1 MNQYN
6 SHQIWQG
13 FHWSFFVNIQGLII
27 CLSRFEKHLTSGNLS
42 QAQIELKTA
51 SDLMLASGA
60 AMSLAGSFSRAE
72 YEEYIRP
79 TMAPPNV
86 QSADF
91 SGLMSWDHAWLM
103 QIWKRLRPH
112 FQQLPTALQPQHE
125 RFVQA
130 YFELATAHKAVCQ
143 KFGGEETGSLRFDRG
158 NALKT
163 LDKFALSRWQQLD
176 PARTTPGCPFHQA
189 SSQGSNLS
197 QDS

>member
-1 MNQYN
+1 MTQQN
-6 SHQIWQG
+6 SYQIWKG

-27 CLSRFEKHLTSGNLS
+27 SLSRFEKHLTSGNLS

-51 SDLMLASGA
+51 TDLMLASGA
-60 AMSLAGSFSRAE
+60 AMSLAGSFSRDE

-79 TMAPPNV
+79 TMAPPHV
-86 QSADF
+86 KSADF

-103 QIWKRLRPH
+103 QIWKRLRPL
-112 FQQLPTALQPQHE
+112 FQQLPTPLQPEHK

-130 YFELATAHKAVCQ
+130 YFELATAHKAVCE

-163 LDKFALSRWQQLD
+163 LDKFALSRSQQLD
-176 PARTTPGCPFHQA
+176 PARRTQGCPFHQNK
-189 SSQGSNLS
+189 SI
-197 QDS
+197 

>member
-1 MNQYN
+1 MNQPN

-13 FHWSFFVNIQGLII
+13 FHWSFFVNIQGLTI
-27 CLSRFEKHLTSGNLS
+27 CLTRFENHLKSGNIS

-51 SDLMLASGA
+51 TDLMLASGS

-72 YEEYIRP
+72 YEQQIRP
-79 TMAPPNV
+79 TMTPPNV
-86 QSADF
+86 LSTDF

-112 FQQLPTALQPQHE
+112 FEQLPTALQPQHK

-130 YFELATAHKAVCQ
+130 YFELATAHKAVCE
-143 KFGGEETGSLRFDRG
+143 KFGGEESGSLRFDRG

-163 LDKFALSRWQQLD
+163 LDKFALSRWQQID
-176 PARTTPGCPFHQA
+176 PHHTTSGCPFHQTPSKPSH
-189 SSQGSNLS
+189 SSENS
-197 QDS
+197 

>member
-1 MNQYN
+1 MTQEN
-6 SHQIWQG
+6 SYQIWKG

-27 CLSRFEKHLTSGNLS
+27 CLSRFENALTSGNLS

-51 SDLMLASGA
+51 TDLMLASGA
-60 AMSLAGSFSRAE
+60 AMSLAGSFSRDE

-79 TMAPPNV
+79 TMAPPHV

-103 QIWKRLRPH
+103 QIWKRLRPY
-112 FQQLPTALQPQHE
+112 FKQLPAPLEPEHE

-130 YFELATAHKAVCQ
+130 YFELATAHKAVCE

-163 LDKFALSRWQQLD
+163 LDKFALTRSQQLD
-176 PARTTPGCPFHQA
+176 PARRTQGCPFHQNK
-189 SSQGSNLS
+189 SI
-197 QDS
+197 